1 MEVALRTAG
10 WLVGKLVDL
19 LSAEL
24 LEALDNSYNLGANA
38 HAIKAELLYTQG
50 LLHKAQGR
58 NVAHSPE
65 LAGLLLRVHPP
76 VRHPRRPLPRSIE
89 SERMKSLMAQMQPLC
104 AKICAKISDFL
115 KLEVMDPK
123 HRITA
128 LTNTAAAFSERVTT
142 TTSTSLEAKL
152 YGRQEEFYAAIK
164 EITGSRDG
172 LTVLPVL
179 GPGESARQPSPNTFT
194 TREIFNSLVAGEV
207 SWRQGRISNIEEP
220 HNLEQLHR
228 QLEQML
234 QSKRF
239 LLVLDDMWS
248 CDSEYKWNKFLAP
261 FRKTMVKGSTVIVTT
276 RSDKI
281 TNMVKSGTD
290 LLICLDSLNP
300 EAFWAF
306 FLACA
311 FGDKKPAD
319 HKDLLDLGREI
330 VKKLRS
336 SPLAAKTVGRL
347 LKKDLTRRHWS
358 RVLNSKEWEHEGNV
372 DDIMPALKLSYDCLP
387 FHLQKCFTFCA
398 LFPDDYQYQ
407 DSELTHLWSALGV
420 ITCSGQDGR
429 IQDIGLRYINE
440 LVSNGIFQKVDGVKF
455 SHEKGRE
462 VKHTYYV
469 MHGLLH
475 QLARIISSRE
485 CLSIDC
491 SNPSLVYTP
500 SSIRHLS
507 ITIRSTGDTL
517 GVDHYQKFK
526 ENMAN
531 LKEQISIANL
541 HTLMFIGEC
550 DERFSEAFKEILKEI
565 KHVRVLR
572 LFQTTLELPR
582 KLIHLRYLR
591 IQASRKP
598 MNTQLQSNRSVTQE
612 RDQHTMGETQ
622 TPATNDSSASLP
634 SSLPEYYH
642 LRFLDLQDWMGMPEV
657 PEGMHISRLIHLHQF
672 LATKKLQSSVAEVGK
687 LKLLKELAMFQ
698 VKRGDRDGFE
708 LQQLGELRD
717 LGGALTISNLHKVK
731 TRAEAEKAKL
741 KLKRNLVRLKLV
753 WDEAGSE
760 QIVEEAN
767 SIEGLQP
774 PANLRELCIKNHK
787 GNTCPSWF
795 HRAISYK
802 ALEVLHLHGVSWNTF
817 PPFGQIPYLRK
828 LKLENIA
835 IENFEVRDESLENLR
850 SIEFIGMPNM
860 KTWVST
866 NLFTQLQQLKVLNC
880 PVLREL
886 PLSQNLQLSQTPT
899 QQDFRLQILAVIFQ
913 RYFQAF
919 PVQQKCSMPNLHE
932 LVVQVCPELSLPP
945 MPYTPMLQ
953 LVEVATRQYILLYNK
968 YTLEIRG
975 TDNNWCGLGNLDNV
989 LAFHDMKWL
998 VRVTIKVCSSV
1009 PLATLQ
1015 KLTSLEALTFED
1027 CSNLS
1032 SGRGENAVIKI
1043 SIKHLVLRKCNIT
1056 GKELSKILA
1065 CCPYLSH
1072 LEMED
1077 CNGITGLCMQQSV
1090 HEMDDDGSDVG
1101 VLQFPSKSTS
1111 TLSRLG
1117 IFSRDDITLNVSSEV
1132 LGKLKSLQ
1140 WLQLGGC
1147 VLSCAAMQAVND
1159 DHPLENHLKVL
1170 RAYGYDMPVL
1180 VQDWLMTRMA
1190 RTVVAASFQLEEL
1203 DIGSISGVL
1212 DVQICDHHFST
1223 SLRRLT
1229 FRNDKLL
1236 QSFTEDQETALRK
1249 FTSLQELVFYGCDR
1263 LQSLP
1268 SSLRTLPSLKRLEVS
1283 FRQLQGI
1290 CLSQHDNI
1298 ECTFNKKDCLEAC
1311 NGSTY
1316 MG

>member
-65 LAGLLLRVHPP
+65 LAGLLLQLTHLAEDADNVLDKVDYYRIRDQVRGGRGFIRRFATHAGHSLGKCRRSLTSSLSCRDIVVATATAGPRP
-76 VRHPRRPLPRSIE
+76 VEAEFFNRSVE
-89 SERMKSLMAQMQPLC
+89 CERMKSLMAQMQPL
-104 AKICAKISDFL
+104 CAKISDFL

-123 HRITA
+123 HRIAA

-142 TTSTSLEAKL
+142 TTSTSLEANL
-152 YGRQEEFYAAIK
+152 YGRQEEFYVATK
-164 EITGSRDG
+164 EITGGRD
-172 LTVLPVL
+172 
-179 GPGESARQPSPNTFT
+179 
-194 TREIFNSLVAGEV
+194 
-207 SWRQGRISNIEEP
+207 
-220 HNLEQLHR
+220 
-228 QLEQML
+228 
-234 QSKRF
+234 
-239 LLVLDDMWS
+239 
-248 CDSEYKWNKFLAP
+248 
-261 FRKTMVKGSTVIVTT
+261 
-276 RSDKI
+276 
-281 TNMVKSGTD
+281 
-290 LLICLDSLNP
+290 
-300 EAFWAF
+300 
-306 FLACA
+306 
-311 FGDKKPAD
+311 
-319 HKDLLDLGREI
+319 
-330 VKKLRS
+330 
-336 SPLAAKTVGRL
+336 
-347 LKKDLTRRHWS
+347 
-358 RVLNSKEWEHEGNV
+358 
-372 DDIMPALKLSYDCLP
+372 
-387 FHLQKCFTFCA
+387 
-398 LFPDDYQYQ
+398 
-407 DSELTHLWSALGV
+407 
-420 ITCSGQDGR
+420 
-429 IQDIGLRYINE
+429 
-440 LVSNGIFQKVDGVKF
+440 GIFQKVDGVKF

-475 QLARIISSRE
+475 QLALIISSRE

-491 SNPSLVYTP
+491 SNPTLVYIPPT
-500 SSIRHLS
+500 IRHLS
-507 ITIRSTGDTL
+507 ITIRSIGDTL
-517 GVDHYQKFK
+517 GVDHYQNFK
-526 ENMAN
+526 ENMRN
-531 LKEQISIANL
+531 LKEQISIADL

-550 DERFSEAFKEILKEI
+550 DERFSEDFKEILKEI

-572 LFQTTLELPR
+572 LFQTALELPR

-591 IQASRKP
+591 IQASKKP
-598 MNTQLQSNRSVTQE
+598 MNTQLQLNRSVTQE
-612 RDQHTMGETQ
+612 HDQLTMGETQ
-622 TPATNDSSASLP
+622 TPATNDPPASLP

-657 PEGMHISRLIHLHQF
+657 PEGMHISRLIHLHHF
-672 LATKKLQSSVAEVGK
+672 LATKKLQSSVAKVGK
-687 LKLLKELAMFQ
+687 LKLLQELAMFQ
-698 VKRGDRDGFE
+698 VKRTDRDGFE

-731 TRAEAEKAKL
+731 TTAEAEKAKL

-753 WDEAGSE
+753 WDEAGNE
-760 QIVEEAN
+760 QTKEEAN

-795 HRAISYK
+795 HSTNSFK
-802 ALEVLHLHGVSWNTF
+802 ALEVLHLHGVSWNTL

-835 IENFEVRDESLENLR
+835 IENFEARAESLENLR
-850 SIEFIGMPNM
+850 SIEFIGMLSM
-860 KTWVST
+860 TTWEST
-866 NLFTQLQQLKVLNC
+866 NLFTQLEQLKVSNC
-880 PVLREL
+880 PVLKEL

-899 QQDFRLQILAVIFQ
+899 QQDFHPVQQILAVMFQ

-932 LVVQVCPELSLPP
+932 LVVQDCPQLSLPL

-975 TDNNWCGLGNLDNV
+975 VDNNLCDLGNLDNV

-998 VRVTIKVCSSV
+998 VRVTIKVCSYV
-1009 PLATLQ
+1009 PLGILQ

-1027 CSNLS
+1027 CSSLS

-1043 SIKHLVLRKCNIT
+1043 SIKHLVLRNCNIT

-1065 CCPYLSH
+1065 CCPCLSH

-1090 HEMDDDGSDVG
+1090 REMDNDGNDVG
-1101 VLQFPSKSTS
+1101 VLQFPSKFTS

-1117 IFSRDDITLNVSSEV
+1117 IFSRNDITLNVNREV

-1147 VLSCAAMQAVND
+1147 DLSCAAMQAVND

-1170 RAYGYDMPVL
+1170 RVYGYGMPVL
-1180 VQDWLMTRMA
+1180 AQDWLMTRMA
-1190 RTVVAASFQLEEL
+1190 RTVVAGSFQLEEL

-1212 DVQICDHHFST
+1212 DVQICNHHFST

-1283 FRQLQGI
+1283 YRQLQGEKVITRQDSRCEALNMTQAHSVQIFVLAKGI
-1290 CLSQHDNI
+1290 CQSQRDNI
-1298 ECTFNKKDCLEAC
+1298 ECTFNKKNCLEAC

>member
-1 MEVALRTAG
+1 MSLNFDVLR
-10 WLVGKLVDL
+10 L
-19 LSAEL
+19 
-24 LEALDNSYNLGANA
+24 
-38 HAIKAELLYTQG
+38 
-50 LLHKAQGR
+50 
-58 NVAHSPE
+58 
-65 LAGLLLRVHPP
+65 
-76 VRHPRRPLPRSIE
+76 
-89 SERMKSLMAQMQPLC
+89 
-104 AKICAKISDFL
+104 
-115 KLEVMDPK
+115 
-123 HRITA
+123 
-128 LTNTAAAFSERVTT
+128 
-142 TTSTSLEAKL
+142 
-152 YGRQEEFYAAIK
+152 
-164 EITGSRDG
+164 
-172 LTVLPVL
+172 
-179 GPGESARQPSPNTFT
+179 
-194 TREIFNSLVAGEV
+194 TREIFNSLVAGE
-207 SWRQGRISNIEEP
+207 GRLRNIEEP

-239 LLVLDDMWS
+239 LLILDDMWS
-248 CDSEYKWNKFLAP
+248 CDSEYKWDKFLAP

-281 TNMVKSGTD
+281 ANMVKSGTD

-358 RVLNSKEWEHEGNV
+358 IVLNSKEWEHEGNV

-475 QLARIISSRE
+475 QLALIISSRE

-491 SNPSLVYTP
+491 SNPTLVYIPPT
-500 SSIRHLS
+500 IRHLS
-507 ITIRSTGDTL
+507 ITIRSIGDTL
-517 GVDHYQKFK
+517 GVDHYQNFK
-526 ENMAN
+526 ENMRN
-531 LKEQISIANL
+531 LKEQISIADL

-550 DERFSEAFKEILKEI
+550 DERFSEDFKEILKEI

-572 LFQTTLELPR
+572 LFQTALELPR

-591 IQASRKP
+591 IQESKKP
-598 MNTQLQSNRSVTQE
+598 MNTQLQLNRSVTQE
-612 RDQHTMGETQ
+612 HDQLTMGETQ
-622 TPATNDSSASLP
+622 TPATNDPPASLP

-657 PEGMHISRLIHLHQF
+657 PEGMHISRLIHLHHF
-672 LATKKLQSSVAEVGK
+672 LATKKLQSSVAKVGK
-687 LKLLKELAMFQ
+687 LKLLQELAMFQ
-698 VKRGDRDGFE
+698 VKRTDRDGFE

-731 TRAEAEKAKL
+731 TTAEAEKAKL

-753 WDEAGSE
+753 WDEAGNE
-760 QIVEEAN
+760 QTKEEAN

-795 HRAISYK
+795 HSTNSFK
-802 ALEVLHLHGVSWNTF
+802 ALEVLHLHGVSWNTL

-835 IENFEVRDESLENLR
+835 IENFEARAESLENLR
-850 SIEFIGMPNM
+850 SIEFIGMLSM
-860 KTWVST
+860 TTWEST
-866 NLFTQLQQLKVLNC
+866 NLFTQLEQLKVSNC
-880 PVLREL
+880 PVLKEL

-899 QQDFRLQILAVIFQ
+899 QQDFHPVQQILAVMFQ

-932 LVVQVCPELSLPP
+932 LVVQDCPQLSLPL

-975 TDNNWCGLGNLDNV
+975 VDNNLCDLGNLDNV

-998 VRVTIKVCSSV
+998 VRVTIKVCSYV
-1009 PLATLQ
+1009 PLGILQ

-1027 CSNLS
+1027 CSSLS

-1043 SIKHLVLRKCNIT
+1043 SIKHLVLRNCNIT

-1065 CCPYLSH
+1065 CCPCLSH

-1090 HEMDDDGSDVG
+1090 REMDNDGNDVG
-1101 VLQFPSKSTS
+1101 VLQFPSKFTS

-1117 IFSRDDITLNVSSEV
+1117 IFSRNDITLNVNREV

-1147 VLSCAAMQAVND
+1147 DLSCAAMQAVND

-1170 RAYGYDMPVL
+1170 RVYGYGMPVL
-1180 VQDWLMTRMA
+1180 AQDWLMTRMA
-1190 RTVVAASFQLEEL
+1190 RTVVAGSFQLEEL

-1212 DVQICDHHFST
+1212 DVQICNHHFST

-1283 FRQLQGI
+1283 YRQLQGSRE
-1290 CLSQHDNI
+1290 L
-1298 ECTFNKKDCLEAC
+1298 LERC
-1311 NGSTY
+1311 DDLRRRRPEVVLTCIPLI
-1316 MG
+1316 